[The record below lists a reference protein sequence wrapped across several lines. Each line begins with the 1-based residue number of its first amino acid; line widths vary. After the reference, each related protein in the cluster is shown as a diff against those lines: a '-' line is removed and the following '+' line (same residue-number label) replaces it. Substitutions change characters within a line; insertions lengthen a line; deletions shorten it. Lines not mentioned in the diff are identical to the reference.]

1 MTRVPSSSSGLTQA
15 LRGREEILITATG
28 RKDRRPITHPVWFV
42 PERRTLWLLP
52 VRGSRTR
59 WLRHLRADPTIA
71 VRAGRRRLTTTAE
84 PVTDR
89 ATVRAVVAKFQRK
102 YTRQEIERCYTTL
115 DAAVRVPL
123 P

>member
-42 PERRTLWLLP
+42 PERRTL
-52 VRGSRTR
+52 